1 MRISDWSSDVCS
13 SDLVGIRIRK
23 SLAEATLEDILEL
36 INIDLI
42 AALHLSKLAAAAMLT
57 AKRPGRF
64 ITVTS
69 IAGELARPGD
79 AIYPIAK
86 QGLAGMVRT
95 LAVEYGGQ
103 GITSNGIAP
112 GRDRQ
117 RGVWGE
123 RGSRRVDC
131 GGGR

>member
-86 QGLAGMVRT
+86 QGLAGMVRA
-95 LAVEYGGQ
+95 LAVAYGGP
-103 GITSNGIAP
+103 GLTSNGIAP
-112 GRDRQ
+112 GTFATETTARKSA
-117 RGVWGE
+117 V
-123 RGSRRVDC
+123 
-131 GGGR
+131 